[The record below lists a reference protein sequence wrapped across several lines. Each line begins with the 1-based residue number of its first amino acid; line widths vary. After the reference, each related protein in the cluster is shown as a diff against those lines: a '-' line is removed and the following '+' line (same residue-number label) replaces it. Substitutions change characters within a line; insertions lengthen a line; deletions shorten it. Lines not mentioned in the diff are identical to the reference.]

1 MTAELARR
9 RQTFLE
15 RADAKDIPADALWH
29 RDWLAKRLALVQDL
43 WPYRD
48 RMKEWTALL
57 APSLDIPKK
66 QTKLAKW
73 LLFYGFG
80 DRKKFLGLFV
90 ENFGQHGVANLGTV
104 WKTLRYI
111 SCMSITYVLHF

>member
-66 QTKLAKW
+66 TNKTSEVAS
-73 LLFYGFG
+73 
-80 DRKKFLGLFV
+80 FLWFRRSQKIPWP
-90 ENFGQHGVANLGTV
+90 F
-104 WKTLRYI
+104 
-111 SCMSITYVLHF
+111 C